1 MNLSSSG
8 RYRCEVSG
16 EAPSFNTVDGY
27 GDMIVVG
34 EFYSERENF
43 STNISEIEKC
53 FIHLWYWSDI
63 NIPSTKAFLIIFH
76 ALEEETV

>member
-27 GDMIVVG
+27 GDMVVVG
-34 EFYSERENF
+34 KF
-43 STNISEIEKC
+43 SAQIYDEYHAKLISEIEKC
-53 FIHLWYWSDI
+53 SIHPWYPNVV
-63 NIPSTKAFLIIFH
+63 NIPNTKPFLIIFH
-76 ALEEETV
+76 AI